1 MKNLDMSFRA
11 QSLDNQAPDPME
23 LNRHPLTEEDVAE
36 RQELARQISEV
47 SLRGAEVFS
56 EEAHAA
62 FLLDDKFLLDTPS
75 DQLDDAGRIAPI
87 ICYGRVPESPPASWS
102 SDVVKSVV
110 GFAERIGR
118 TVSPK
123 SQEIASRGVEAI
135 LTEAQKKG
143 RIRVMGKM
151 LWGAGAFLI
160 ASVYYVI
167 KLTIKM
173 IRLRRRRKQ
182 VLWGAGVLVIVIAVL
197 GLIYKILFR

>member
-23 LNRHPLTEEDVAE
+23 LNQRPLAEEDVAE

-47 SLRGAEVFS
+47 SLGGSEVFS
-56 EEAHAA
+56 EEYHTA
-62 FLLDDKFLLDTPS
+62 FLLEDKFLLETPS
-75 DQLDDAGRIAPI
+75 DQLDDAGRISPI
-87 ICYGRVPESPPASWS
+87 VCYGRVPDQPPVSWS
-102 SDVVKSVV
+102 GDVVKAVV

-118 TVSPK
+118 TISPK
-123 SQEIASRGVEAI
+123 SQEIAGRGVDAI

-151 LWGAGAFLI
+151 LWGAGALLI